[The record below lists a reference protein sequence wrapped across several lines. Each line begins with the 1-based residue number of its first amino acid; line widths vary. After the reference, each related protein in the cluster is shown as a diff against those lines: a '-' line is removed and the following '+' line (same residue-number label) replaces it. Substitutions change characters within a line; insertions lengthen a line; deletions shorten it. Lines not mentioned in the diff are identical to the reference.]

1 MTKSLISTQLL
12 HHLKG
17 GECQTLDMLDSDVRL
32 SLSRRQFIEAAGFL
46 TMKGY
51 LERVERGCYQ
61 LTQSGRKAADEGLVI
76 PIGGGT
82 RVQKHRRSPRRNS
95 LRQRAWNA
103 MKISGAFTL
112 SDIVL
117 AAAQPTDKQP
127 ESNLQRYLRVLFQAG
142 YLTILPVKARST
154 KPHSNG
160 FRRFRLIRDT
170 GPLAPVWSQQKSLML
185 DFNLTHDG
193 EVTPCK

>member
-1 MTKSLISTQLL
+1 MAKSLISTALL

-17 GECQTLDMLDSDVRL
+17 GECQTLEMLDADTAL
-32 SLSRRQFIEAAGFL
+32 SLSRKQIIEAAGFL

-61 LTQSGRKAADEGLVI
+61 LTQSGRQAADDGLVI
-76 PIGGGT
+76 PLGGSS
-82 RVQKHRRSPRRNS
+82 RVQKHKRTPRRNS

-117 AAAQPTDKQP
+117 VAAQASDKQP
-127 ESNLQRYLRVLFQAG
+127 ESNLQRYLRSLIQAG
-142 YLTILPVKARST
+142 YL
-154 KPHSNG
+154 
-160 FRRFRLIRDT
+160 
-170 GPLAPVWSQQKSLML
+170 
-185 DFNLTHDG
+185 
-193 EVTPCK
+193 